1 MVALLLLVVA
11 GSGTVACLDGH
22 GETVAVTSASHDLS
36 CPPREGHV
44 HARPLTALAVR
55 SEESPATPDLPSSAV
70 RVLSPAA
77 QEKARSLPA
86 ARSGHRR
93 LVELCVSRT

>member
-22 GETVAVTSASHDLS
+22 GEAIAVTSASHDFS

-44 HARPLTALAVR
+44 HARPLTELAVR
-55 SEESPATPDLPSSAV
+55 SEESPATPDLSFPAV

-86 ARSGHRR
+86 ARSGHRI